1 MATQKNPFPRPPS
14 ARKALE
20 RLQSGNSRFVEM
32 EPTHPNSTK
41 QRREEL
47 ARGQAPFAVVLACA
61 DSRVVPEF
69 IFDAG
74 LADLFCIE
82 IAGNIADVAAIG
94 SIEYALKELKTKL
107 VVVLGHENCGAVNTA
122 IKCYGQGHESLF
134 IAALVESIEP
144 SVRAVKAMNNGDAPR
159 EEVAHMNAR
168 MVAQQL
174 REESSIFEGTSGVEV
189 VSAYCELKTG
199 RVTFH

>member
-1 MATQKNPFPRPPS
+1 MEKKNPLPRPPS

-20 RLQSGNSRFVEM
+20 RLQDGNARFVKM
-32 EPTHPNSTK
+32 ESAHPNLAEK
-41 QRREEL
+41 RRKEL
-47 ARGQAPFAVVLACA
+47 LKGQAPFAVVLACA

-74 LADLFCIE
+74 LADLFCVE
-82 IAGNIADVAAIG
+82 VAGNIADVAAIG
-94 SIEYALKELKTKL
+94 SIEYALKELRTRL
-107 VVVLGHENCGAVNTA
+107 VVVLGHEKCGAVNTG
-122 IKCYGQGHESLF
+122 IKCYGRGHESMF

-144 SVRAVKAMNNGDAPR
+144 SVRAVKAMNNGDAPW

-199 RVTFH
+199 KVTFH